1 MIQIRNGVFET
12 NSSST
17 HTLQIVSAEE
27 YRKLEKEE
35 LLLNRYT
42 KELATLEEAIEHS
55 VKSYNRWNSGKR
67 MTVEDLKSYSSDELM
82 EFVLDC
88 GEYETL
94 EHFFD
99 EDYLDT
105 FKCDHTTEH
114 GDKIVV
120 FGKYGWD
127 G

>member
-42 KELATLEEAIEHS
+42 KELVTLDEAIEQS
-55 VKSYNRWNSGKR
+55 IKSYNRWNSGKR

-82 EFVLDC
+82 EFIFENGD
-88 GEYETL
+88 YETL
-94 EHFFD
+94 AHFFD

-105 FKCDHTTEH
+105 FKRDYTTEH

-120 FGKYGWD
+120 FGKYGYD

>member
-1 MIQIRNGVFET
+1 MIQARFGVFET

-35 LLLNRYT
+35 LLLNRHT
-42 KELATLEEAIEHS
+42 NELATLEEAIEQS
-55 VKSYNRWNSGKR
+55 VKDYNRWSSGKR
-67 MTVEDLKSYSSDELM
+67 MTVEDLKTYSSDELM
-82 EFVLDC
+82 EFVFDN

-99 EDYLDT
+99 EGYVDT
-105 FKCDHTTEH
+105 FKYDHTTEH
-114 GDKIVV
+114 GDRIVV